1 MPSFYPRPVREL
13 LGQRKLSTTMIYA
26 HLRNKP
32 GLGMRGPVE
41 GQEPLQ
47 TPAFPAMLYENF
59 PPISR

>member
-13 LGQRKLSTTMIYA
+13 LGQRELSTTMIHA
-26 HLRNKP
+26 HLRNKR

-47 TPAFPAMLYENF
+47 TPASPAMLYEIF
-59 PPISR
+59 SPISR